1 MRHCWL
7 KITSVSAFFM
17 GSLAL
22 TGTALAKHKSPSA
35 LAKSPAKSPMVRAAP
50 RKVVQQSQVP
60 NTQAP
65 RAQGVRVYRDPDTGE
80 IREGTY
86 EEAQT
91 LEGQGAGTPTLAPK
105 PLRQTTFSDGSV
117 AVELN
122 DSYMTH
128 VIVERAPDGTLS
140 TRCKTAGEQAQTS
153 GTSPRPAPPP
163 QIEME

>member
-1 MRHCWL
+1 MRQCWL

-22 TGTALAKHKSPSA
+22 TGTAPAKPKSPSE
-35 LAKSPAKSPMVRAAP
+35 LAKGPAKNPMVRAAP
-50 RKVVQQSQVP
+50 RKVVQQSQVH

-65 RAQGVRVYRDPDTGE
+65 RAPGVRVYRDPDTGE
-80 IREGTY
+80 VREGTH
-86 EEAQT
+86 EEARA
-91 LEGQGAGTPTLAPK
+91 LEGQGHGGPTLAPK
-105 PLRQTTFSDGSV
+105 PLRQVTFSDGSV
-117 AVELN
+117 AVELD

-128 VIVERAPDGTLS
+128 VIVERAPDGTLH
-140 TRCKTAGEQAQTS
+140 TRCKTADEQAQTS